1 MATSYARIAGE
12 NVPGTEAAAAG
23 TLSTKKVFIPAS
35 EVSIPR
41 GFSFLN
47 RDDEMRG
54 SSEAVADIPEMAR
67 PTWSVNS
74 RLYPDTLGIGIAS
87 MFGLSAT
94 GETGATHY
102 TATAGNGIIT
112 DPDTVAI
119 PTGATRHVWVS
130 PFGPAGVTPKTAQL
144 NASYKDESVFVE
156 ARGCATDTLAITTPE
171 QGGAQL
177 ALSGI
182 ALYADRVS
190 DPSLT
195 ASYETTRPW
204 LQKGLTVV
212 TWLTG
217 SATAADFSVSISN
230 PVVAVGTLSANS
242 GTTGYW
248 PDLIEKD
255 ESLVLVTGSISLRH
269 PDPDDMDAL
278 KAGTT
283 FATKT
288 RWTSDTL
295 ITGSYPFQ
303 LWIQH
308 TACQYTG
315 EEIQPLAN
323 RRRHDASFN
332 WKAVSAGSASTTI
345 TLVNATSSYA

>member
-1 MATSYARIAGE
+1 MATSYARIATE
-12 NVPGTEAAAAG
+12 TTPGTETAAA
-23 TLSTKKVFIPAS
+23 TLSTKKVFIPAA

-41 GFSFLN
+41 GWSFLN

-74 RLYPDTLGIGIAS
+74 RLYPDTTGILLAA
-87 MFGLSAT
+87 MFGLSST
-94 GETGATHY
+94 GESGGTHY
-102 TATAGNGIIT
+102 TVTTGNGIIT
-112 DPDTVAI
+112 DPDSVAI
-119 PTGATRHVWVS
+119 PTGAFKHVWVS
-130 PFGPAGVTPKTAQL
+130 PFGPSGATPKTAQL
-144 NASYKDESVFVE
+144 NASYKDESIFVE
-156 ARGCATDTLAITTPE
+156 ARGCATTDLAITTPE
-171 QGGAQL
+171 QGGAQI
-177 ALSGI
+177 AASGI

-204 LQKGLTVV
+204 LQKGLSVV
-212 TWLTG
+212 TWLSG
-217 SATAADFSVSISN
+217 SSTPADISVSFSN
-230 PVVAVGTLSANS
+230 PCVAVPTLTA
-242 GTTGYW
+242 GGGFY

-255 ESLVLVTGSISLRH
+255 ESLVLVTGSITVRH
-269 PDPDDMDAL
+269 PDADDMDAV
-278 KAGTT
+278 KNGTT

-288 RWTSDTL
+288 RWTSDTM
-295 ITGSYPFQ
+295 ITGSYPFG

-308 TACQYTG
+308 TACQYTS

-345 TLVNATSSYA
+345 TLVNSTSSYT